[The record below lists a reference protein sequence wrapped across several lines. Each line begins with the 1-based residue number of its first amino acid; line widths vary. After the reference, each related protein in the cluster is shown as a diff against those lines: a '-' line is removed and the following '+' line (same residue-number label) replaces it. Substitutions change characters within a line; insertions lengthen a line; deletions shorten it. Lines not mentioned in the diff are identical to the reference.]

1 MAKAKNDDADI
12 KRMMKTILSYQR
24 GWWFVDWSRE
34 NGYDDLADEL
44 RALLVERDG
53 LALASMTKRS
63 IIRYL
68 KSLNFDVCI

>member
-12 KRMMKTILSYQR
+12 KRMMKAILSYQR
-24 GWWFVDWSRE
+24 GWWCVDWLRE